1 MFEQPVGNVEK
12 DRSRMIIIISGIA
25 VFVVIGV
32 IIMYHL
38 LSSPTQRTELVGPG
52 ATEYDSYIE
61 NVKISNINMTTGKR
75 LNNYFGRIRC
85 IVQNTG
91 DRTITGLRL
100 RGVAIGYTD
109 APVDF
114 PLKDMTPS
122 QLDDFLK
129 PRPEAK
135 LNEKIVTPIPL
146 RVSELPPGQTLD
158 IDLNI
163 EPIPDMSPMDMVIQV
178 IGLKLK

>member
-32 IIMYHL
+32 ILLYHL
-38 LSSPTQRTELVGPG
+38 LASPPQKVELAGPG
-52 ATEYDSYIE
+52 SPEYDSYIE
-61 NVKISNINMTTGKR
+61 NVQIANINMTTGER
-75 LNNYFGRIRC
+75 LNIHFGRIRC

-100 RGVAIGYTD
+100 RGVVIGHTD
-109 APVDF
+109 VPFDY
-114 PLKDMTPS
+114 PLKELTPT
-122 QLDDFLK
+122 QLDEFLK
-129 PRPEAK
+129 DRPEAK
-135 LNEKIVTPIPL
+135 LNEKIVTPIPVRL
-146 RVSELPPGQTLD
+146 SELPAGQTLD

-163 EPIPDMSPMDMVIQV
+163 EPIPDMNPMEMIIQV
-178 IGLKLK
+178 TGLKLK

>member
-25 VFVVIGV
+25 VFIVIGV
-32 IIMYHL
+32 IALYHL
-38 LSSPTQRTELVGPG
+38 VSSSPQKLELAGPG
-52 ATEYDSYIE
+52 SPEYDSYVE
-61 NVKISNINMTTGKR
+61 HVRISNISMTTGER
-75 LNNYFGRIRC
+75 MNINFGRIRC
-85 IVQNTG
+85 MIQNTG

-100 RGVAIGYTD
+100 RGIVIGHTD
-109 APVDF
+109 APYDF
-114 PLKDMTPS
+114 PLRDMSPT
-122 QLDDFLK
+122 QLDEFLK

-135 LNEKIVTPIPL
+135 LNEKIITPIPL
-146 RVSELPPGQTLD
+146 RHDDLLPGQSLD